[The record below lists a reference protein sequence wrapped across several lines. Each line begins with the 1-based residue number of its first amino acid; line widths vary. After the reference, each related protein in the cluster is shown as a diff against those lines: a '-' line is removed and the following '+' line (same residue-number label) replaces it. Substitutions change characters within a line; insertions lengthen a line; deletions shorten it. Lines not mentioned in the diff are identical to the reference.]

1 MIASPYGSKELQR
14 KRKALVDAKKHEAK
28 ARRLYNEKKRELDAQ
43 YNKLCIERAIYENL
57 KKGIESFESEKVQH
71 ANIVSILQ
79 TSMNSGDDS
88 TKHSAPS
95 VVSPVDP
102 ATSRKEIEKDIE
114 SAMADDS
121 WVNEYLQNKASSQ
134 VKPVVAEDTVKTEE
148 TETETETKR
157 LISEGSP

>member
-1 MIASPYGSKELQR
+1 M
-14 KRKALVDAKKHEAK
+14 
-28 ARRLYNEKKRELDAQ
+28 
-43 YNKLCIERAIYENL
+43 
-57 KKGIESFESEKVQH
+57 
-71 ANIVSILQ
+71 SILQ

-114 SAMADDS
+114 SAMTDDS
-121 WVNEYLQNKASSQ
+121 WVNEYLQNEASSQ